1 VKVRQISVFL
11 ENKSGRLAQVTQILG
26 ENGINIRALS
36 IADTTDFGILRLIVN
51 DPEKAYRALKEGGF
65 TVSTTEV
72 IAVEVDDR
80 PGGLAAALQ
89 ALDQAG
95 INIEYLYAFV
105 QKASS
110 AALVVFRVEQLDEAV
125 EALRAA
131 GIRIIGESEVTLL

>member
-1 VKVRQISVFL
+1 MKVKQISVFL
-11 ENKSGRLAQVTQILG
+11 ENKSGRLARVTRVLG

-51 DPEKAYRALKEGGF
+51 DPGKAYQVLKEDGF
-65 TVSTTEV
+65 TVSTTDV
-72 IAVEVDDR
+72 IAVEVIDE
-80 PGGLAAALQ
+80 PGGLAKPLE
-89 ALDQAG
+89 ALDNAG

-125 EALRAA
+125 KALQEAGTHIL
-131 GIRIIGESEVTLL
+131 EENEVYLL